1 MFGVLKRFYVY
12 GILGIIVVFA
22 LIAFEPTLTSW
33 LFTRT
38 APPIKVYKAVPL
50 EEIEKSQ
57 RQAKPPLSLDP
68 SGGPVLPPVDEK
80 NVPPVTENNEENASS
95 DAPPVSEPFI
105 TITDVD
111 LPPPKRT
118 QRRISP
124 EAAAAYQ
131 RREASKRLRDIDTE
145 MQVLYPFI
153 KEDRDIHLR
162 VLDLWEERLEI
173 HQERGTL
180 HTKGLSPFVGIKINR
195 LILKATRDGK
205 LPVSIGEEL
214 ASLYDSNGLHSQ
226 AERIRVLTQR
236 AVANGDAFYKPEHM
250 EDD

>member
-12 GILGIIVVFA
+12 GILGIIGVFA

-33 LFTRT
+33 FFTHT

-57 RQAKPPLSLDP
+57 RQAKPPLSLAP

-95 DAPPVSEPFI
+95 DAPPVSEPLR

-131 RREASKRLRDIDTE
+131 RGKADKRLRDIDTE
-145 MQVLYPFI
+145 MQALYPLI
-153 KEDRDIHLR
+153 NEDRDIHLR
-162 VLDLWEERLEI
+162 FLDIWEERLKI

-180 HTKGLSPFVGIKINR
+180 HTEGLNPFVGIKIKR
-195 LILKATRDGK
+195 LILKATSDGK

-214 ASLYDSNGLHSQ
+214 ASLYESNGLDSQ

-250 EDD
+250 EDN